1 MNIMSYGQYLYFSVP
16 LSVITLQIE
25 FVMLVQDIS
34 STTFFNISSIL
45 INKEYQS
52 IKVIMN
58 HFLSIISDQ
67 IQLSVIKFIML
78 Y

>member
-1 MNIMSYGQYLYFSVP
+1 MILLRESNDEYYDVWSIFTFFG
-16 LSVITLQIE
+16 T
-25 FVMLVQDIS
+25 FVCNN
-34 STTFFNISSIL
+34 TTNRICNVGARHFINDFFNISSIL

-67 IQLSVIKFIML
+67 IQ
-78 Y
+78 